1 MNVYY
6 LNEMVGLD
14 LLFRNGPQLSLL
26 YSQESQEVI
35 FVGIISMFLLSFN
48 HYDLKSLLQQEKTKE
63 DTHQT
68 TLVKQSLYFLLFLCL
83 LLG

>member
-1 MNVYY
+1 MV
-6 LNEMVGLD
+6 LNS
-14 LLFRNGPQLSLL
+14 LSCILRKV
-26 YSQESQEVI
+26 SGGI
-35 FVGIISMFLLSFN
+35 FVVIIEIFLLSFN

-68 TLVKQSLYFLLFLCL
+68 TLLQQTFYFLLFLCL

>member
-1 MNVYY
+1 
-6 LNEMVGLD
+6 MVGLD

-26 YSQESQEVI
+26 YSQESQEGIFIVI
-35 FVGIISMFLLSFN
+35 IEHFLLSFN

-68 TLVKQSLYFLLFLCL
+68 TLLQQTFYFLLFLCL